1 MPHSS
6 IGEAADFRDDEPLMA
21 DREEPPPSSMETN
34 IVNVD
39 PSLAKKRG
47 VLTVTSG
54 PEAGR
59 LIPVA
64 RGAMITFGRSPDC
77 TISFDEASLSRE
89 HARVMW
95 VGSEYVVRDDG
106 SRNGT
111 FVNDQRIDR
120 ATKLNDGDVL
130 QLGMSTKLR
139 FALMDEK
146 EEEAVRRVYEA
157 AIRDGLT
164 GLFNRKHLEERLH
177 AELAFA
183 IRQNS
188 VPSANFAGLAVI
200 IMDVDY
206 FKKVNDGHGHLAGD
220 AVLKAVAGL
229 VSSRVRPEDL
239 VARYGG
245 EEFVVLCRA
254 TSSQQAVLLAER
266 LRQEIEAHP
275 VVFHDKRIAITVSA
289 GVAALGDAGVKPER
303 ESLLG
308 TADGR
313 LYRAKEQG
321 RNRVIGG

>member
-1 MPHSS
+1 MA
-6 IGEAADFRDDEPLMA
+6 ERDDS
-21 DREEPPPSSMETN
+21 PPSSMETN
-34 IVNVD
+34 VVHVD
-39 PSLAKKRG
+39 PAMSKRRG

-54 PEAGR
+54 PDAGKI
-59 LIPVA
+59 IPVA

-77 TISFDEASLSRE
+77 AVCFDDASLSRE

-95 VGSEYVVRDDG
+95 VGTDYVVRDDG

-111 FVNDQRIDR
+111 FVNDKRIAK
-120 ATKLNDGDVL
+120 ATLLEDGDTL
-130 QLGMSTKLR
+130 QLGSSTKMR
-139 FALMDEK
+139 FALMDPS

-164 GLFNRKHLEERLH
+164 GVFNRKHLEERLH

-183 IRQNS
+183 ARQS
-188 VPSANFAGLAVI
+188 SALSVI
-200 IMDVDY
+200 IMDVDF
-206 FKKVNDGHGHLAGD
+206 FKKVNDNYGHLAGD

-229 VSSRVRPEDL
+229 VSSRVRPEDI

-245 EEFVVLCRA
+245 EEFVVICRA
-254 TSSQQAVLLAER
+254 TPTPQATLLADR
-266 LRQEIEAHP
+266 LRQEVQAYP
-275 VVFHDKRIAITVSA
+275 VVFQDKRIAVTMSA
-289 GVAALGDAGVKPER
+289 GVAGLGDPGVKPER

-321 RNRVIGG
+321 RNRVVGA

>member
-1 MPHSS
+1 MP
-6 IGEAADFRDDEPLMA
+6 ERDDL
-21 DREEPPPSSMETN
+21 PPSSMETN

-39 PSLAKKRG
+39 PANAKKRG

-54 PEAGR
+54 AEAGR

-64 RGAMITFGRSPDC
+64 RGDMITFGRSPDC
-77 TISFDEASLSRE
+77 TVCFEDSSLSRE

-95 VGSEYVVRDDG
+95 VGTDYVVRDDG

-111 FVNDQRIDR
+111 FVNDKRIER
-120 ATKLNDGDVL
+120 ATLLHDGDTL
-130 QLGMSTKLR
+130 QLGSNTKLR
-139 FALMDEK
+139 FALMDEQ
-146 EEEAVRRVYEA
+146 EEAAVRRVYEA

-183 IRQNS
+183 VRQ
-188 VPSANFAGLAVI
+188 SAALSVI

-206 FKKVNDGHGHLAGD
+206 FKKVNDGYGHLAGD
-220 AVLKAVAGL
+220 AVLRAVAGL
-229 VSSRVRPEDL
+229 VSARVRPEDI

-245 EEFVVLCRA
+245 EEFVVICRA
-254 TSSQQAVLLAER
+254 TPSSQAVQLAER
-266 LRQEIEAHP
+266 LRQEVQASPI
-275 VVFHDKRIAITVSA
+275 FFQDKRISVTMSA
-289 GVAALGDAGVKPER
+289 GVAGLGDPGVNAER

-321 RNRVIGG
+321 RNRVVGAF